1 MRATEFVTEAFN
13 SPYPITWEHGDE
25 SHDALARLPDGSNL
39 SIMFSLDY
47 GEYGDEEWTVEFW
60 RNNSQ
65 DVTGEG
71 DAYRI
76 FATVMTAIQQFIKTQ
91 EPERMRFS
99 ATKDTDSGDRNLSR
113 SNLYTAMVRRYAN
126 SWGYQVDVSDYA
138 GSTVYELSRMY

>member
-1 MRATEFVTEAFN
+1 MRAQEFLIEAFN
-13 SPYPITWEHGDE
+13 APYPITWEHGDE

-76 FATVMTAIQQFIKTQ
+76 FATVMTAIQQFIKIQ
-91 EPERMRFS
+91 KPERMRFS
-99 ATKDTDSGDRNLSR
+99 ATKDTDSGERNLSR
-113 SNLYTAMVRRYAN
+113 SNLYTTMVRRYAN
-126 SWGYQVDVSDYA
+126 AWGYQVDVSDYA